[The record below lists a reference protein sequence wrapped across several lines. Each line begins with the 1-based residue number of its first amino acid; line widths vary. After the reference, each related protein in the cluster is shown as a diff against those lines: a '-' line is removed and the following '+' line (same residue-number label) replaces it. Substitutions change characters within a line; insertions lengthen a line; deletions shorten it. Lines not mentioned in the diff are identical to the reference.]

1 MRERPVAGVD
11 YPGKL
16 ADLRAWF
23 PDDTACL
30 DYLDWLRWPYG
41 FVCPHCGGTTSWV
54 LPDGR
59 RSCGGCRRRVSV
71 TAGTIFHRTRTP
83 LTVWFEAAW
92 LVTTQKQGAN
102 ALGLQRVLGFGSYQ
116 TAWSMLHR
124 LRTAMVADGR
134 QALSGEVEVDETV
147 IGGPRKGKRG
157 RGAEGK
163 TLVAVAVERAPDGK
177 RGFGRIRL
185 GVIADASAVVLR
197 NFIVAS
203 VEPGTTV
210 VTDALNS
217 YPSALG
223 AEYEHLAIN
232 VAQSGSEAHEVL
244 PAVHR
249 VASLLKRWL
258 EGTHQGGVAPDHLPA
273 YLDEFTFRFNRRR
286 SRQPGMLFFRLLE
299 QAVATPSITYRE
311 MVAVPRSKKTPPNA
325 PTGPRSRTRTLAP
338 VPLER
343 PWRGH
348 PGPHGV
354 LHSDG

>member
-1 MRERPVAGVD
+1 MVGVH

-23 PDDTACL
+23 PSDLACL
-30 DYLDWLRWPYG
+30 DYLDWLRWPDG
-41 FVCPHCGGTTSWV
+41 FVCPHCENTISWV

-92 LVTTQKQGAN
+92 LVTTQKHGAN

-116 TAWSMLHR
+116 TAWSLLHR
-124 LRTAMVADGR
+124 LRTAMVAPGR
-134 QALSGEVEVDETV
+134 LPLSGEVEIDETV

-163 TLVAVAVERAPDGK
+163 TLVAVAVERAPEGQ

-185 GVIADASAVVLR
+185 GVIADGSAESLR
-197 NFIVAS
+197 SFITAS
-203 VEPGTTV
+203 VEAGSTV
-210 VTDALNS
+210 VTDAFRS

-223 AEYEHLAIN
+223 TEYEHLAIN
-232 VAQSGSEAHEVL
+232 VAQSGGEAHEVL

-258 EGTHQGGVAPDHLPA
+258 DGTHQGGVSPEHLPA

-299 QAVATPSITYRE
+299 QAIATPSITFSE
-311 MVAVPRSKKTPPNA
+311 MVAVPKPKATNRSA
-325 PTGPRSRTRTLAP
+325 PAGPRSRTRTLAP
-338 VPLER
+338 APLER
-343 PWRGH
+343 PWRH
-348 PGPHGV
+348 RPGPQAV